1 MKYIYNPVTND
12 LDDTQDKNYQKKTA
26 AGAPIQKVG
35 GFNYYDTAEGI
46 DHFTKTMLDDDSIN
60 TVKQKSDLLNLNT
73 EMKEAVIKRE
83 AEYFKKNQ
91 FDSMN
96 KDTYPSNPVVRGRLL
111 NLSELEDNIIADPAT
126 RVTRGRYANG
136 GATPDPTVPTKA
148 ERIAGQKQLEK
159 LAVQPD
165 SRGVFKK
172 LVAANEK
179 EFKDKK
185 PQSDWDIIY
194 STMTPQEKGTWN
206 AEQRKQKIKKNREKL
221 EEQKQERIEKN
232 KERRASFEK
241 KLKQQ
246 KAATPTANIQPKVVF
261 NGPDMTQIKRE
272 AEERY
277 IANANTT
284 AAENR
289 LKRIYAEDALNSL
302 DETSYTGIAGLV
314 EKKPTT
320 YNANA
325 APLTVNEV
333 SNIKNTMKYMTLD
346 DRDLIRAR
354 LLATKNLK

>member
-1 MKYIYNPVTND
+1 MRYIYNPVTND

-136 GATPDPTVPTKA
+136 GATPDPTVPTRA

-179 EFKDKK
+179 EFKGKK
-185 PQSDWDIIY
+185 SC
-194 STMTPQEKGTWN
+194 
-206 AEQRKQKIKKNREKL
+206 
-221 EEQKQERIEKN
+221 
-232 KERRASFEK
+232 
-241 KLKQQ
+241 
-246 KAATPTANIQPKVVF
+246 
-261 NGPDMTQIKRE
+261 
-272 AEERY
+272 
-277 IANANTT
+277 
-284 AAENR
+284 
-289 LKRIYAEDALNSL
+289 
-302 DETSYTGIAGLV
+302 
-314 EKKPTT
+314 
-320 YNANA
+320 
-325 APLTVNEV
+325 
-333 SNIKNTMKYMTLD
+333 
-346 DRDLIRAR
+346 
-354 LLATKNLK
+354 